1 MDDPAKSDQNP
12 DGKAPEIGLDDTAKA
27 LMPSVDKS
35 AEIVR
40 GVFLTFML
48 VSVYLAILVGS
59 TTHKQL
65 LLESGVPLP
74 LLQTNLPIVWV
85 YATVPWIYFVLHW
98 NLLQLLHVHA
108 CKLHKIKEHLSG
120 RQILHH
126 LFPLP
131 YSLWQTHAHAN
142 GLLHALFALFVHV
155 STVLLPLGLLLW
167 MQIRFLPYHNQEI
180 TWWSHRLSI
189 LMDLVLLWIYW
200 PKIKNT
206 QWRFGTVF
214 LSYLAGSKFILSV
227 LLSMGILG
235 FSFFIATYPGEWSDR
250 VFINPDKNKL
260 QNWFPRNLMVTDEIL
275 VKEAPSQEILAAY
288 IQKGKTV
295 EEAWSD
301 HAIGLDLSNRDL
313 RYANFVRSQFYN
325 VRFVKQKV
333 DGSFDMDSAAKLDHV
348 NLNGAYLKNAQM
360 RFVHLA
366 GTYMQHAHL
375 QGADL
380 KDAHLQGADLNYAYL
395 QVADLSSAHLQGAN
409 LVGAHLQGTNLV
421 GAHLQGAD
429 LKYAYLQV
437 ADLSSAHLQGAH
449 LVEAHF
455 QGAHL
460 VEAHFQGADL
470 IKAELFS
477 NDLSK
482 SILLWNCWKGAK
494 IQQPDEEEWSQMIA
508 AIEDV
513 KTIGMVKQ
521 FSITRLYDVRLEL
534 SFIESH
540 GKQNIDQRNE
550 KLQKIISESSNK
562 GEDFLSQQAHW
573 LADNLLCT
581 DFYIRRGLVRNVEM
595 DSADDLPKATIFVNT
610 IEKNAQCQTIPD
622 DVPARVKESY
632 KEDLDSLKKW
642 IEEMKIS
649 KK

>member
-1 MDDPAKSDQNP
+1 
-12 DGKAPEIGLDDTAKA
+12 
-27 LMPSVDKS
+27 
-35 AEIVR
+35 
-40 GVFLTFML
+40 
-48 VSVYLAILVGS
+48 
-59 TTHKQL
+59 
-65 LLESGVPLP
+65 SGVPLP

-180 TWWSHRLSI
+180 TWWSHRSSI

-235 FSFFIATYPGEWSDR
+235 FSFLIATYPGEWSDR

-260 QNWFPRNLMVTDEIL
+260 QNWFPRNLKVTDETL

-288 IQKGKTV
+288 MQKGKTV
-295 EEAWSD
+295 EEAWSE

-313 RYANFVRSQFYN
+313 RYAILTRSKFYN
-325 VRFVKQKV
+325 ARFVKKNERGPIV
-333 DGSFDMDSAAKLDHV
+333 EESAANLDHTS
-348 NLNGAYLKNAQM
+348 LNGAYLKNALLTY
-360 RFVHLA
+360 VHLRGTFMVGADLQGAYLNMAHLRGADLRFAALQNVDLSLTHLQGADLREAHFQGADFWGAHLQGA
-366 GTYMQHAHL
+366 GLRGVYLQGADLREAHL

-380 KDAHLQGADLNYAYL
+380 REAQLQGADLR
-395 QVADLSSAHLQGAN
+395 
-409 LVGAHLQGTNLV
+409 
-421 GAHLQGAD
+421 
-429 LKYAYLQV
+429 
-437 ADLSSAHLQGAH
+437 
-449 LVEAHF
+449 
-455 QGAHL
+455 
-460 VEAHFQGADL
+460 EAHFQGADFRNV
-470 IKAELFS
+470 KLFN
-477 NDLSK
+477 NDIDTLS
-482 SILLWNCWKGAK
+482 LLWNRWRGAK
-494 IQQPDEEEWSQMIA
+494 IQQADEKEWNEVIAEIKDNKTDYKGNKKLLERFDKVKKRLFDPTNEE
-508 AIEDV
+508 
-513 KTIGMVKQ
+513 KQ
-521 FSITRLYDVRLEL
+521 I
-534 SFIESH
+534 
-540 GKQNIDQRNE
+540 IDQKNE
-550 KLQKIISESSNK
+550 KLQGIISNRSNEGK
-562 GEDFLSQQAHW
+562 DFLSQQAHW

-581 DFYIRRGLVRNVEM
+581 DFYIRWGLVRNVDM

-622 DVPARVKESY
+622 DVPASVIIEY
-632 KEDLDSLKKW
+632 KKDMDKLNKW
-642 IEEMKIS
+642 IEKMKNS